1 MLLIT
6 IFAYMGLIG
15 ETIYVLLRNDHKPI
29 FHTCASI
36 FYLGLDLFDFWNIG
50 VKEDFVMEEIYRP
63 EKK

>member
-1 MLLIT
+1 
-6 IFAYMGLIG
+6 MGLMG

-36 FYLGLDLFDFWNIG
+36 FYFGLDLFDFWNIG
-50 VKEDFVMEEIYRP
+50 AKKDFVMEEIYRP